1 MVQYNVK
8 GMSCSACSAR
18 VEKAVLKV
26 PGVTSCT
33 VSLLTNS
40 MGVEGTASPESIV
53 AAVKAA
59 GYKAS
64 LKKGA
69 GKPAG
74 SSDRHER
81 DRSRRCTCGYGNPA
95 ASETTERIGD
105 ISAGSHV
112 FFDGTHDVGMAGTC
126 GTGGQPCGDGNFAA
140 FADRHCYGNQPKVF
154 HKRISEPLAQS
165 TEHGYAGCA
174 WCDGG
179 VCVERRRAFSD
190 DGCADARRYARR
202 DDLYG

>member
-1 MVQYNVK
+1 
-8 GMSCSACSAR
+8 MSCSACSAR
-18 VEKAVLKV
+18 VEKAVSKV

-40 MGVEGTASPESIV
+40 MGVEGTASPESIM

-69 GKPAG
+69 GKPA
-74 SSDRHER
+74 EQ
-81 DRSRRCTCGYGNPA
+81 RSLNSGAAEQQPQQTTRLRIQETPQLWKRLTASVILLLILMYFSMGHMMWGWPVPA
-95 ASETTERIGD
+95 ALAD
-105 ISAGSHV
+105 NHV
-112 FFDGTHDVGMAGTC
+112 AMGILQLLLT
-126 GTGGQPCGDGNFAA
+126 
-140 FADRHCYGNQPKVF
+140 RHCYGNQPKVF

-165 TEHGYAGCA
+165 TEHGYAGCT

-179 VCVERRRAFSD
+179 VCVERGCAFSD